1 MMSIAT
7 AREFSKILELLS
19 NLYLCKPTKE
29 AVENWKA
36 LFSNNVPKSLSNL
49 KDAIDKVDVYS
60 EQELEDLLWE
70 YTRLF
75 VGPYKLPCPP
85 WESVYISPKRLMMQ
99 EPCDEIRD
107 FHNEIGLTINNP
119 DVMPDH
125 IGAELNF
132 LAVLYKKME
141 SAPEKRPYYAD
152 IAKRFLDEHLTKWI
166 PQFTSDMAEAANSI
180 FYKALAHVTRD
191 FIATECDYFG

>member
-1 MMSIAT
+1 MSIAT

-60 EQELEDLLWE
+60 EQELEDLLWD

-85 WESVYISPKRLMMQ
+85 WESVYISPKKLMMQ
-99 EPCDEIRD
+99 EACDEIRD

-141 SAPEKRPYYAD
+141 SAPEERPYFAD

-166 PQFTSDMAEAANSI
+166 PQFTSDMAEAANSL
-180 FYKALAHVTRD
+180 FYKALALVTRD